1 MEKQHVK
8 SYRDLEV
15 WQRGIDLVQVAYG
28 LGGKLPKSESYGLLS
43 QLQRAVVSVPAN
55 VAEGHARK
63 SSKEFLQ
70 FISIA
75 LGSLAEVET
84 YFHIMER
91 LRYIHSS
98 EIERA
103 LEKTEQ
109 LGKMLRGLQ
118 RTIKEKVKGGE

>member
-1 MEKQHVK
+1 MEKPQIN
-8 SYRDLEV
+8 SYRDLAV
-15 WQRGIDLVQVAYG
+15 WQKGIDLVQLAYA
-28 LGGKLPKSESYGLLS
+28 LGEKLPKSECYGLTS
-43 QLQRAVVSVPAN
+43 QLQRAAVSVPAN
-55 VAEGHARK
+55 IAEGHARK

-91 LRYIHSS
+91 LSYLQPP
-98 EIERA
+98 ETANA
-103 LEKTEQ
+103 LEKTDR

-118 RTIKEKVKGGE
+118 RTIKEKVKK